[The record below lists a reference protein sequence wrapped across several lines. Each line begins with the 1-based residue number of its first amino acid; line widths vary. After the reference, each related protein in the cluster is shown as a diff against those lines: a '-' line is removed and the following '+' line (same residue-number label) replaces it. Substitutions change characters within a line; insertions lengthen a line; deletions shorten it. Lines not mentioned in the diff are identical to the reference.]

1 MLMFGFIFYSFLWV
15 VYNEVLHGHKVD
27 FHNTPSCVLFPICIL
42 YRYDFKSFWYDF
54 IKKIFCFW
62 IPCIIYH
69 LKGVG
74 NPNCSFM
81 LNVLVGLAFIIYIS
95 GIYRFL
101 EFFLFTDEFGFSGQS
116 PLELKV
122 LSGERSLE
130 SFILEMSFKS
140 YTTDGLLIVHRS
152 TSSSDFYT
160 VSVHNMTLAFWWVG
174 FIDLSVKLIW

>member
-1 MLMFGFIFYSFLWV
+1 
-15 VYNEVLHGHKVD
+15 
-27 FHNTPSCVLFPICIL
+27 
-42 YRYDFKSFWYDF
+42 
-54 IKKIFCFW
+54 
-62 IPCIIYH
+62 
-69 LKGVG
+69 
-74 NPNCSFM
+74 M

-95 GIYRFL
+95 GIFRFL

-140 YTTDGLLIVHRS
+140 YTIDGLLIVHRS

-174 FIDLSVKLIW
+174 FIDLSVKLI